1 MANISSFSKN
11 VYQNLKQE
19 YSKHT
24 SLLFVLVALLCIP
37 LSYAF
42 NSISLTLLTLITLI
56 NFKRENL
63 KFEANLILPILLYLL
78 MLLSITWTIDFER
91 TTNALSKELPLL
103 LIPICFLLFRAFST
117 LEKDKII
124 KWYSYGIL
132 AYSIFY
138 LTNALF
144 RFIISN
150 DSSVFFY
157 HELVTKDVNAIHVS
171 VYIAL
176 SFFYFLV
183 KTQKTT
189 FDKVVLGILFLMVF
203 LLSSKNIIIVFI
215 GLLVCYHL
223 FYSKT
228 SKKMRLKNLILLI
241 TLLLFLPFVGKVKE
255 RFKEEYETIMTDSS
269 VNDVISKDS
278 GTVYNV
284 SIKQAWTNKTFQPND
299 YFPGTAFRVYQFRI
313 FIELL
318 QEESVFWSGFGL
330 DASYPKIAE
339 KGIHYNLFLGDETQ
353 EGYQTL
359 NFHNQYIQ
367 VFAELGI
374 FGFVGLLAMLFLTIR
389 NAIKSKNFIYIAFS
403 GLIISLFF
411 TESFLWRQR
420 GLTFFILMYCIF
432 NANLKSEKTISI

>member
-1 MANISSFSKN
+1 MANISSFLKN

-19 YSKHT
+19 YSKHS
-24 SLLFVLVALLCIP
+24 SLLFVFVALLCIP

-42 NSISLTLLTLITLI
+42 NSMSLVLLTLITI
-56 NFKRENL
+56 VTFKKENL
-63 KFEANLILPILLYLL
+63 KFDINLILPILLYLL
-78 MLLSITWTIDFER
+78 MLLSFTWTIDFER

-103 LIPICFLLFRAFST
+103 LIPICFLLFRSFTT

-124 KWYSYGIL
+124 KWYSYGIV

-138 LTNALF
+138 LIKALI

-150 DSSVFFY
+150 DTSVFFY

-171 VYIAL
+171 VYIAI

-189 FDKVVLGILFLMVF
+189 VDKVALGMLFLMVF
-203 LLSSKNIIIVFI
+203 LLSSKNIIVVFA

-241 TLLLFLPFVGKVKE
+241 TLLLFLPFVGKIKE

-278 GTVYNV
+278 GKV
-284 SIKQAWTNKTFQPND
+284 NK
-299 YFPGTAFRVYQFRI
+299 
-313 FIELL
+313 
-318 QEESVFWSGFGL
+318 
-330 DASYPKIAE
+330 
-339 KGIHYNLFLGDETQ
+339 
-353 EGYQTL
+353 
-359 NFHNQYIQ
+359 
-367 VFAELGI
+367 
-374 FGFVGLLAMLFLTIR
+374 
-389 NAIKSKNFIYIAFS
+389 
-403 GLIISLFF
+403 
-411 TESFLWRQR
+411 R
-420 GLTFFILMYCIF
+420 GLTKHSNQMIIFQVPLLEFI
-432 NANLKSEKTISI
+432 N